1 MKVLKKSFLLVCVL
15 LLSIVAF
22 SSCSKD
28 DEERDGNSHIQVNDE
43 TWNVTS
49 IPYFVHAEDFA
60 DGNYAF
66 GFFGYLGNEFEL
78 DNDRM
83 IEFAYQSSEEPSKGE
98 DLSKKS
104 LFKATRTYSYRQF
117 IYKYKTG
124 SATVTAVN
132 GKSVTI
138 SFDNLVVSCDASSLP
153 SYVSKSMSINGTL
166 KFDRE
171 EK

>member
-1 MKVLKKSFLLVCVL
+1 MAFSISFL
-15 LLSIVAF
+15 

-28 DEERDGNSHIQVNDE
+28 DNSSDGSSHIQVNDE
-43 TWNVTS
+43 IWNVTS
-49 IPYFVHAEDFA
+49 IPYFVHAENFA
-60 DGNYAF
+60 SGNYAF
-66 GFFGYLGNEFEL
+66 GFFGYLGDEFQL
-78 DNDRM
+78 DYNRM

-104 LFKATRTYSYRQF
+104 LFKATRSYSYQQF
-117 IYKYKTG
+117 IYKCKSG

-132 GKSVTI
+132 DKSVTI
-138 SFDNLVVSCDASSLP
+138 SFNNLVVNCNDSNMPSS
-153 SYVSKSMSINGTL
+153 VSKSMTINGTL